1 MSTTDRLRC
10 PTCGLPTIP
19 DDGHNT
25 PDMATCNQCYEREE
39 GERFTTPDHRQATH
53 TPGPWTFFTECEA
66 TPDRPQTMK
75 FLKGADGQGFAHTVG
90 LSEPTDTAN
99 ARLIAA
105 APELL
110 GELKTVREWINQLLD
125 FQPDEA
131 ADAITNNGEDVTQ
144 RIDDLIAK
152 AEGRPS

>member
-53 TPGPWTFFTECEA
+53 TPGPWELRGSERLDECTNIYQIIARDE
-66 TPDRPQTMK
+66 
-75 FLKGADGQGFAHTVG
+75 VG
-90 LSEPTDTAN
+90 EWELCRVNHCMGSESSAN
-99 ARLIAA
+99 ATLIAA
-105 APELL
+105 APELKNL
-110 GELKTVREWINQLLD
+110 LFHALHYIETPGDFTETERLELCQD
-125 FQPDEA
+125 
-131 ADAITNNGEDVTQ
+131 
-144 RIDDLIAK
+144 IDDLIAK
-152 AEGRPS
+152 AEGRTA